1 MTPVLDNVIIH
12 PSDPEK
18 ITPGGILI
26 PDAAQ
31 EKPKT
36 GLVLAVG
43 PGRHDEGGH
52 LIAPQVKVGDKVLFC
67 KNLGTDLAV
76 NGVQIII
83 IKEDAIL
90 GVIE

>member
-12 PSDPEK
+12 PSDSEK

-36 GLVLAVG
+36 GLVLGVG
-43 PGRHDEGGH
+43 PGRYDENGNRV
-52 LIAPQVKVGDKVLFC
+52 PMQVKIGDKVLYC
-67 KNLGTDLAV
+67 KNLGTDLTINEV
-76 NGVQIII
+76 KIII
-83 IKEDAIL
+83 IREDAIL